1 MAVQVTINDISGQ
14 TPYDIYVCQVD
25 GSGCFYISTITDS
38 SFPYVFDIPVPYD
51 SSPNYMIKAIDANNC
66 VISGASS
73 VNFFVTPTPTP
84 SSTPW
89 NYCYSFNGGFNDQ
102 PQSAVEDSSGRIIF
116 GGSFTSYSGTPF
128 NRIVRLNSDASIDN
142 TFNIGT
148 AFNNPVTEVVL
159 QPDGKI
165 IVGGIFSSYNGT
177 PANDIIRL
185 NSDGTVDN
193 TFNSGTGI
201 DQIIWAI
208 NVQPDG
214 KILVG
219 GFFSQYNG
227 VPYNCLI
234 RLNSDGS
241 VDNSFTIGTGF
252 NNTIYD
258 IKRQVDGKYIIF
270 GSFTTFNGVTCN
282 RIVRLNNNGSIDNTF
297 NTGVGFNGE
306 TYSGL
311 IDDGKIVVAGEF
323 FEYSGQTNR
332 NIVRLNIDGS
342 IDDTFNSNS
351 GFSRTS
357 GPSYTLS
364 VLNYLGKYYITGDFN
379 TYEGGSSN
387 GLIRLNNDGS
397 IDPTFNVGTGLVF
410 ESSTENLGLLLS
422 NGIHV
427 VFGAFTGYNGY
438 EVNDIAFLN
447 PFGTLLN
454 CPLPT
459 PTPTVTPTNTQT
471 PTVTPTNT
479 QTPTNTKTPTQ
490 TPTPTTNRNLIIV
503 NNSTTNTAVSVTD
516 DSGSWIL
523 TNEVGSFPV
532 LSGQTFY
539 ANHGTTSTNPRV
551 NVDWRSSL
559 NVRVFTNGVQT
570 NFPSYG
576 GSGGIVAIPIVFASQ
591 STPVNSGD
599 TIYVLITN

>member
-1 MAVQVTINDISGQ
+1 MSCSKYILTN
-14 TPYDIYVCQVD
+14 T
-25 GSGCFYISTITDS
+25 GST
-38 SFPYVFDIPVPYD
+38 
-51 SSPNYMIKAIDANNC
+51 M
-66 VISGASS
+66 
-73 VNFFVTPTPTP
+73 VNFSYRRCDDSMWDYQVELLPNQTKNIWVIDDTYTVAPAFKSVITLVDDGTFPPIDTTNTPTPSNSPTPTNTTTPSVTPTETLSETVSETSTPTPTLTPTPTP
-84 SSTPW
+84 W
-89 NYCYSFNGGFNDQ
+89 DYCFSFNGGFNDQ
-102 PQSAVEDSSGRIIF
+102 AQAAVEDSSGRIIF

-128 NRIVRLNSDASIDN
+128 NRIVRINSDASIDN

-148 AFNNPVTEVVL
+148 GFNNTVTEVVL

-177 PANDIIRL
+177 SANEIIRL

-201 DQIIWAI
+201 DEIIWAI

-258 IKRQVDGKYIIF
+258 IKQQVDGKYIIF

-282 RIVRLNNNGSIDNTF
+282 RIVRLNNDGSIDNTF

-351 GFSRTS
+351 GFLRTS
-357 GPSYTLS
+357 GPSYTLT

-387 GLIRLNNDGS
+387 GLIRLNSDGS
-397 IDPTFNVGTGLVF
+397 IDPTFNVGTGLDF
-410 ESSTENLGLLLS
+410 SATTDNLGLLLS

-427 VFGAFTGYNGY
+427 VYGTFTGYNGY
-438 EVNDIAFLN
+438 EVNDIVFLN
-447 PFGTLLN
+447 PFGTLMN

-459 PTPTVTPTNTQT
+459 PTPTTTS
-471 PTVTPTNT
+471 
-479 QTPTNTKTPTQ
+479 
-490 TPTPTTNRNLIIV
+490 TPTPTL
-503 NNSTTNTAVSVTD
+503 
-516 DSGSWIL
+516 
-523 TNEVGSFPV
+523 
-532 LSGQTFY
+532 
-539 ANHGTTSTNPRV
+539 
-551 NVDWRSSL
+551 
-559 NVRVFTNGVQT
+559 
-570 NFPSYG
+570 
-576 GSGGIVAIPIVFASQ
+576 
-591 STPVNSGD
+591 
-599 TIYVLITN
+599 

>member
-357 GPSYTLS
+357 GLSYTLS

-379 TYEGGSSN
+379 TYQGGSSN

-397 IDPTFNVGTGLVF
+397 IDPTFNVGTGLDF
-410 ESSTENLGLLLS
+410 IPASDNLGLLLS

-427 VFGAFTGYNGY
+427 VYGAFTEYNGLY
-438 EVNDIAFLN
+438 ANDIAFLN

-454 CPLPT
+454 CPYPT
-459 PTPTVTPTNTQT
+459 PTPTTTPTY
-471 PTVTPTNT
+471 
-479 QTPTNTKTPTQ
+479 
-490 TPTPTTNRNLIIV
+490 TPTPS
-503 NNSTTNTAVSVTD
+503 ST
-516 DSGSWIL
+516 
-523 TNEVGSFPV
+523 
-532 LSGQTFY
+532 
-539 ANHGTTSTNPRV
+539 
-551 NVDWRSSL
+551 
-559 NVRVFTNGVQT
+559 
-570 NFPSYG
+570 
-576 GSGGIVAIPIVFASQ
+576 
-591 STPVNSGD
+591 
-599 TIYVLITN
+599 